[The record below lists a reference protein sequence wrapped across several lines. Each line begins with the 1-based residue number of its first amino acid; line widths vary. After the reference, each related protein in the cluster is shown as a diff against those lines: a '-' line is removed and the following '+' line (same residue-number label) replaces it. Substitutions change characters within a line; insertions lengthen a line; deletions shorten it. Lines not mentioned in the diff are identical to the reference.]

1 MPRSLPI
8 SLGPATSV
16 TGGVSG
22 SASLFSYKLFQQSLQ
37 NEAPKQCY
45 ISLPPLPSL
54 KRIYPIHSGLGLRS
68 FAHTL
73 TL

>member
-1 MPRSLPI
+1 MPRTLPI

-22 SASLFSYKLFQQSLQ
+22 PASLFSYKVLQQPLQ

-45 ISLPPLPSL
+45 I
-54 KRIYPIHSGLGLRS
+54 
-68 FAHTL
+68 
-73 TL
+73 